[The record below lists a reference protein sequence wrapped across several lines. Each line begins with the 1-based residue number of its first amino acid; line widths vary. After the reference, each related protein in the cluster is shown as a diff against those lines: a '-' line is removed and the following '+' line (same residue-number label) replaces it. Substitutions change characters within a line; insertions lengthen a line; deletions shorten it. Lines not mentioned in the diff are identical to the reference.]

1 MSKEAYYFSHDANAR
16 HDPKILAMRSEF
28 GIQGYGVYWVIVE
41 MLREQEDYKLPMKK
55 YIWNAIAMQVQCK
68 DYANDNAKSF
78 VESCINEYEL
88 FNSDGDFFWS
98 NSLLKRMEKKND
110 VSQKRSKAAKA
121 RWEKASD
128 TNDSQETKDENAMQ
142 NNAIAMQSD
151 AIKGKER
158 KGNKNKLKD
167 ISSKDDE
174 SLENEFNR
182 FWDAY
187 PKKVDKKKA
196 FEKFKVAFKKHGA
209 DKIIEGAK
217 KYAKECEVK
226 GTEKQFIKHA
236 TTFLNAESFLNEF
249 EVNIS
254 THQKD
259 NVIRYKPLNLED
271 L

>member
-41 MLREQEDYKLPMKK
+41 MLREQEEYKLPMKK

-68 DYANDNAKSF
+68 DYANDDAKRF

-88 FNSDGDFFWS
+88 FCSNGDFFWS

-128 TNDSQETKDENAMQ
+128 TNDSQGNADTIVMQ
-142 NNAIAMQSD
+142 NDAIVMQND
-151 AIKGKER
+151 AIKGNKN

-174 SLENEFNR
+174 LLENEFNK
-182 FWDAY
+182 FWNVY

-196 FEKFKVAFKKHGA
+196 FDKFKKASEKHSFEI
-209 DKIIEGAK
+209 IIEGAE
-217 KYAKECEVK
+217 KYAKECGAK

-249 EVNIS
+249 EVNIK
-254 THQKD
+254 THKKD
-259 NVIRYKPLNLED
+259 NGIRYPD
-271 L
+271 LII